1 MLRILQVNLKTSP
14 NLSYSFNGEYFP
26 ATYKACSSFPYPIL
40 YYLTE
45 TTVPGASLTTPP
57 SRAGMLVYA

>member
-14 NLSYSFNGEYFP
+14 TSYTFNDEICP
-26 ATYKACSSFPYPIL
+26 DTNKACSSLPYPIL

-57 SRAGMLVYA
+57 SRAGMLVVA